1 MTLIFNV
8 IELVSVEGG
17 GRGEGGGGRGSVG
30 DKGNYA
36 KKGCTAILR
45 DIFSLC

>member
-17 GRGEGGGGRGSVG
+17 GRGGGGRGSVG

-36 KKGCTAILR
+36 KEGIAVR
-45 DIFSLC
+45 SFHG